1 MTARKL
7 SLSTNQQMALE
18 SLKNELTEEN
28 YPIEEYIIFGSVAR
42 GEAEEGSDL
51 DVLALSSQPISH
63 RLKHFIYGIVTEIN
77 LKYDTNL
84 SILLI
89 DKASWDNG
97 LFSVLSIKDEVKRD
111 GVRF

>member
-7 SLSTNQQMALE
+7 SLSTDQQIALDC
-18 SLKNELTEEN
+18 LKNELAKKN
-28 YPIEEYIIFGSVAR
+28 YQIKEYIIFGSAAR
-42 GEAEEGSDL
+42 GEAEDDSDL
-51 DVLALSSQPISH
+51 DVLALTSQPISH
-63 RLKHFIYGIVTEIN
+63 RIKHSIYGIVTEIN

-89 DKASWDNG
+89 DKPSWDNG
-97 LFSVLSIKDEVKRD
+97 LYSVLSIKDEVKRD

>member
-1 MTARKL
+1 M
-7 SLSTNQQMALE
+7 SLEKQ
-18 SLKNELTEEN
+18 N
-28 YPIEEYIIFGSVAR
+28 YQIEDLIIFGSVAR

-51 DVLALSSQPISH
+51 DVLALTSQPISH
-63 RLKHFIYGIVTEIN
+63 RLKHNIYGLVTEKN

-89 DKASWDNG
+89 DKPSWDNG
-97 LFSVLSIKDEVKRD
+97 IYSVLSIKDEVKRD

>member
-1 MTARKL
+1 MSAKKL
-7 SLSTNQQMALE
+7 SLSSNQQLALE
-18 SLKNELTEEN
+18 ALKNKLSKEN

-51 DVLALSSQPISH
+51 DLLALTSLPISH
-63 RLKHFIYGIVTEIN
+63 RFKHDIYGIVTEIN

-89 DKASWDNG
+89 DKPSWNNG
-97 LFSVLSIKDEVKRD
+97 VYSILSIKDEIKRD
-111 GVRF
+111 GVRV